1 MSSYRDKLKE
11 ISIEELLA
19 AGTVVL
25 PQDKKSEELVETL
38 STLTA
43 IEEADKVIQ
52 DLFKNGDLQVEFEDV
67 FQQVEKLAKQEF
79 TLKHKLLQLT
89 KA

>member
-1 MSSYRDKLKE
+1 M
-11 ISIEELLA
+11 IQA
-19 AGTVVL
+19 
-25 PQDKKSEELVETL
+25 QDKKSEELVETL

-43 IEEADKVIQ
+43 IEEADKTIQ
-52 DLFKNGDLQVEFEDV
+52 DLYKNGDLQVEFEDV

-79 TLKHKLLQLT
+79 ALKIKLLQLT